1 MSKVEFLFSKLTD
14 IPELKLPE
22 VALIGRSN
30 VGKSS
35 LLNHMLSK
43 KKLAKVSSTPGK
55 TQMLNFFNF
64 NDELTFV
71 DLPGYGFAN
80 VPPKVRKVWDN
91 AIHHYLTKRPNLKLL
106 LVLLDSRRDLTK
118 LDADFIAFAIETK
131 LPLLLVFTKCDKLKP
146 REVKTQVEKN
156 LEKIAPHEFPY
167 ATYSIKTPHSKTQ
180 LLELI
185 YEQCFCLR

>member
-1 MSKVEFLFSKLTD
+1 MAKVEFLFSKLTD
-14 IPELKLPE
+14 IPNLTLPE

-35 LLNHMLSK
+35 LLNHMLGK
-43 KKLAKVSSTPGK
+43 KKLAKVSASPGK
-55 TQMLNFFNF
+55 TQMLNFFNYQ
-64 NDELTFV
+64 DELTFV

-80 VPPKVRKVWDN
+80 VPPKVRKAWDF
-91 AIHHYLTKRPNLKLL
+91 AIYRYLTTRSNLKLL
-106 LVLLDSRRDLTK
+106 LVLLDSRRDLTN
-118 LDADFIAFAIETK
+118 LDAQFIAFAKEEK

-146 REVKTQVEKN
+146 RDVKTQVAKN

-167 ATYSIKTPHSKTQ
+167 ATYSIQTPHSKPQ

-185 YEQCFCLR
+185 YAQCFCLR